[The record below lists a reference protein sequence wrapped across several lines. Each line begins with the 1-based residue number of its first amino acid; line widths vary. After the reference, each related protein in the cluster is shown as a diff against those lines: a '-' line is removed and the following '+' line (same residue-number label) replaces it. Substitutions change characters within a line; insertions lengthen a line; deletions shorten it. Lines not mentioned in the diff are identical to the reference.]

1 MEAKAKPKLMQNRV
15 GAKRV
20 RLVFWTTLKRAFFL
34 VRARQLGTL
43 ERRPDRRHPKAKRL
57 RRHARQVG
65 TLERRPDPQC
75 YIQSLRLE
83 QTQPPTLVDGVSLT
97 DSKKAPVPRRG
108 GY

>member
-43 ERRPDRRHPKAKRL
+43 ERRPDRRHAKTKRL
-57 RRHARQVG
+57 RRHARLHRHARQVG
-65 TLERRPDPQC
+65 TLERGKHTRFF
-75 YIQSLRLE
+75 
-83 QTQPPTLVDGVSLT
+83 
-97 DSKKAPVPRRG
+97 
-108 GY
+108 